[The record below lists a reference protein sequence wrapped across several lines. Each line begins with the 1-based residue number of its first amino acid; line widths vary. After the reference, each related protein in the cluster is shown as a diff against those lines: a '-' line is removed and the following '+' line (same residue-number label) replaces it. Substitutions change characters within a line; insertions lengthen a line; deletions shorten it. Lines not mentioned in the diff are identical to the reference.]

1 MADVR
6 SAMLFGGGD
15 NFSAVLFLCYAIP
28 DALVKSVPGN
38 PMTPELRAESW
49 CERNYPP
56 ARVVTVRSNRIVSVN
71 SPGKVTIRA
80 SYAG

>member
-1 MADVR
+1 MACVR

-15 NFSAVLFLCYAIP
+15 NFSVYPLALYAIP

-38 PMTPELRAESW
+38 LMTPELRQVLVRAELSACTRW
-49 CERNYPP
+49 NCQKQPDG
-56 ARVVTVRSNRIVSVN
+56 VGH

>member
-1 MADVR
+1 MAYVR

-38 PMTPELRAESW
+38 PMTPELRQVLMRAELSV
-49 CERNYPP
+49 C
-56 ARVVTVRSNRIVSVN
+56 RSCNCQEQPDGVGQFPR
-71 SPGKVTIRA
+71 
-80 SYAG
+80 